1 MENDCMIDNL
11 NGKTRVCILRSN
23 PVRPDSRVE
32 KEAWSLAKAG
42 YDVHIL
48 AWDRDTNVEEISD
61 YIQVADVQIPITR
74 LGYKASYGE
83 GMKNLKAFLAFQF
96 GMRKWL
102 RKHDFDVVH
111 ACDFD
116 TAFFSKGV
124 VRRKKEKFVFD
135 IFDFLYGE
143 PKGIVQ
149 TTVKRVQLQIIN
161 NADATIICTEER
173 NKQII
178 GSSPKKLMVIHNT
191 PASAQFRQCDKKT
204 KETNRIKIVYVGI
217 LQDFRL
223 LKEIADAV
231 SANNNIE
238 FHVGGFGKYEDYFKN
253 MAKNFDNIYF
263 YGRLTY
269 DQTLSLENECDIM
282 LAIYDPAIENHRF
295 AAPNKFYES
304 LMLGKPVV
312 MVKNTGM
319 SQVVENNGI
328 GVLIDYSKDGFV
340 SGINKLIEMKDN
352 WHSIGEKMKELYKDQ
367 YCWDEMERRLIQ
379 IYAELQNE
387 KDSDCQ

>member
-1 MENDCMIDNL
+1 MGKINGDNQ
-11 NGKTRVCILRSN
+11 TSVCILRSN
-23 PVRPDSRVE
+23 PVKPDSRVE
-32 KEAWSLAKAG
+32 KEAWSLTKAG

-48 AWDRDTNVEEISD
+48 AWDRDTDDKEICDVVQVSD
-61 YIQVADVQIPITR
+61 IQIPITR

-83 GMKNLKAFLAFQF
+83 GMKNLKAYLSFQF
-96 GMRKWL
+96 NMRKWL
-102 RKHDFDVVH
+102 KKHDFDIVH

-116 TAFFSKGV
+116 TAFFSNGLVK
-124 VRRKKEKFVFD
+124 RKNEKFVFD
-135 IFDFLYGE
+135 IFDFLFGE

-149 TTVKRVQLQIIN
+149 KIVKKAQLRIIN
-161 NADATIICTEER
+161 RADATLICTEER
-173 NKQII
+173 KKQII
-178 GSSPKKLMVIHNT
+178 GSTPRKLTVIHNT
-191 PASAQFRQCDKKT
+191 PASAQIKQCEEKT
-204 KETNRIKIVYVGI
+204 KRNNRIKIVYVGI
-217 LQDFRL
+217 LQDYRL

-231 SANNNIE
+231 SDNKNIE
-238 FHVGGFGKYEDYFKN
+238 LHVGGFGKYEKFFND
-253 MAKNFDNIYF
+253 MAAKFDNIYF

-319 SQVVENNGI
+319 SQVVETNGI

-340 SGINKLIEMKDN
+340 SGIKKLIESRND
-352 WHSIGEKMKELYKDQ
+352 WGAISEKMKELYQNQ

-379 IYAELQNE
+379 TYAELQKE
-387 KDSDCQ
+387 

>member
-1 MENDCMIDNL
+1 MRDSHNS
-11 NGKTRVCILRSN
+11 KTRVCILRSN

-32 KEAWSLAKAG
+32 KEAWSLTKAG

-48 AWDRDTNVEEISD
+48 AWDRDTNIKETNHFV
-61 YIQVADVQIPITR
+61 QVADVQIPITR

-83 GMKNLKAFLAFQF
+83 GMKNLKAFLSFQF
-96 GMRKWL
+96 SMRNWL
-102 RKHDFDVVH
+102 RKHDFDIIH

-116 TAFFSKGV
+116 TAFFSNSV
-124 VRRKKEKFVFD
+124 VKRKKEKFVFD
-135 IFDFLYGE
+135 IFDFLFGE

-149 TTVKRVQLQIIN
+149 KIVKKAQLRIIN
-161 NADATIICTEER
+161 HADATIICTEER
-173 NKQII
+173 KKQIA
-178 GSSPKKLMVIHNT
+178 GSIPRKLAVIHNT
-191 PASAQFRQCDKKT
+191 PASAQIRQCDRKT
-204 KETNRIKIVYVGI
+204 EQTEKIKIVYVGI

-223 LKEIADAV
+223 LKEIGDAV
-231 SANNNIE
+231 SENNNIE
-238 FHVGGFGKYEDYFKN
+238 FHVAGFGKYEDFFKD

-282 LAIYDPAIENHRF
+282 LAIYDPTIENHRF

-328 GVLIDYSKDGFV
+328 GVLIDYSKEGFI
-340 SGINKLIEMKDN
+340 SGINMLIEMKDD
-352 WHSIGEKMKELYKDQ
+352 WYSIGDKMKELYRDQ

-387 KDSDCQ
+387 KDTDC